1 MGCAVRAR
9 RDHLDPRSLTDTVPL
24 CPVPVCDRYADLS
37 ASGMGEIAR
46 GNKLAYPPESAIE
59 YAVHGKFKR
68 ARGNEDANGLHGAW
82 WVPLRRLVK
91 QIGTP
96 VLQPLLEDFETKL
109 AEARAAAVLAAADA
123 SDEDDE

>member
-1 MGCAVRAR
+1 MNQIQFA
-9 RDHLDPRSLTDTVPL
+9 
-24 CPVPVCDRYADLS
+24 
-37 ASGMGEIAR
+37 
-46 GNKLAYPPESAIE
+46 NAIE
-59 YAVHGKFKR
+59 YTVHGKFK
-68 ARGNEDANGLHGAW
+68 RGNEDANGLHGAW